1 LRSLS
6 ISLEKVEDIRVGR
19 RGEAVISAVNRF
31 GGQTYVTVH
40 CLDIPKI
47 VGPLLSYS
55 AMDAKA
61 SLSEPVRD
69 TIIRESDLPVLHWQM
84 GQASADGGP
93 VLVLTLAG
101 GTRLA
106 LKFPPQAA
114 QRCGKALEQAGAIVG
129 SADVSERH

>member
-6 ISLEKVEDIRVGR
+6 ISLETIRDIRFGR
-19 RGEAVISAVNRF
+19 RGEAIISAVNRF
-31 GGQTYVTVH
+31 GGQTTITVH

-69 TIIRESDLPVLHWQM
+69 AIIPEGDLPVLHWQM
-84 GQASADGGP
+84 GQQSVDGEP
-93 VLVLTLAG
+93 VLILTVAG

-114 QRCGKALEQAGAIVG
+114 QKCGKALGQA
-129 SADVSERH
+129 RM

>member
-6 ISLEKVEDIRVGR
+6 ISLETIRDIRVGR

-31 GGQTYVTVH
+31 GGQTYINVH

-47 VGPLLSYS
+47 VGPLLCYS

-69 TIIRESDLPVLHWQM
+69 TIIPESHLPVLHWEI
-84 GQASADGGP
+84 GQPSADGKP

-114 QRCGKALEQAGAIVG
+114 QRCGKALKQASAIAG
-129 SADVSERH
+129 FKS